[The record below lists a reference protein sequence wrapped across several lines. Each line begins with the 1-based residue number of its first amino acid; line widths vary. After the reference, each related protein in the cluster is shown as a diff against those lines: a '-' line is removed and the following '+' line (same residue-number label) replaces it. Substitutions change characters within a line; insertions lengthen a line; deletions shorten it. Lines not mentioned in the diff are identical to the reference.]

1 MKFTAAILENLRRLA
16 RLARTLGLGSAGHT
30 LTLGRELWIVR
41 KNYRGRVAVVAEE
54 FKAGLLVVLDGL
66 HYPAAQGVDASTG
79 HIPGFQKAALFFV
92 GHFHNHDLFV
102 RFW

>member
-16 RLARTLGLGSAGHT
+16 RLARTLGLCSASHT
-30 LTLGRELWIVR
+30 FTLRRELGIVR
-41 KNYRGRVAVVAEE
+41 ENYRGRVAMVTEE